1 MDSKPVCIKQV
12 PKTRVTQWAEIEG
25 RQVPKEFLSHIQAAT
40 AQGVVQ
46 VYDWF
51 ERKTRYLKIENN
63 SYFWYYWYEKVINSK
78 WNEKFYLQKFYMFE
92 DTFQIIGHSGLEPP
106 AFWTDFPDVKSHA
119 GGLSLW
125 IPLAG
130 KQILWETLSLNRLDT
145 FRYYPQFDFTPLLK
159 TKFLKY
165 NLY

>member
-40 AQGVVQ
+40 APGVVQ

-63 SYFWYYWYEKVINSK
+63 SYFWYY
-78 WNEKFYLQKFYMFE
+78 
-92 DTFQIIGHSGLEPP
+92 
-106 AFWTDFPDVKSHA
+106 
-119 GGLSLW
+119 
-125 IPLAG
+125 
-130 KQILWETLSLNRLDT
+130 
-145 FRYYPQFDFTPLLK
+145 
-159 TKFLKY
+159 
-165 NLY
+165 